1 MKSVNRDLLLLSR
14 KAAINKEEM
23 EYEVEKL
30 HQLLFH
36 VECLENF
43 CKVNEI
49 IDVDKR
55 RIISNPVK
63 MEKLIK
69 QKKLHPFQF
78 INNVN

>member
-14 KAAINKEEM
+14 KASVNREEM
-23 EYEVEKL
+23 EHEVEKL

-49 IDVDKR
+49 LDIDKHK
-55 RIISNPVK
+55 IISEPSK
-63 MEKLIK
+63 MEKLIR

-78 INNVN
+78 INNIN